1 MVEYICK
8 NNMQQI
14 MINKLTNKL
23 IDEYLRW

>member
-23 IDEYLRW
+23 IDGYMRW